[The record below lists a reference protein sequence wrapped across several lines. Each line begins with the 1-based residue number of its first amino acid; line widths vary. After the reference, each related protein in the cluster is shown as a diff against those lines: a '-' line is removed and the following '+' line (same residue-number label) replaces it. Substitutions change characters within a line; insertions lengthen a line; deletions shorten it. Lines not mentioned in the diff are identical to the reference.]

1 MTSPSSTN
9 TIWIYVLNEGINI
22 AHGRINVQNLV
33 SSVFDKS
40 ICILYINMQ
49 EMMGV

>member
-9 TIWIYVLNEGINI
+9 TIWIHVLNEGINI
-22 AHGRINVQNLV
+22 AHGRINAR
-33 SSVFDKS
+33 SVFDKS

-49 EMMGV
+49 EMTGV